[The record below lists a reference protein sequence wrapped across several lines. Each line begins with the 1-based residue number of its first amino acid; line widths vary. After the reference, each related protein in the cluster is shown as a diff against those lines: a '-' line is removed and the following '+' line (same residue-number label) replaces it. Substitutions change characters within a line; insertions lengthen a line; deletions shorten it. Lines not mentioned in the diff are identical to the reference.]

1 MRRFPTVRYKRYRMT
16 AMTPL
21 PIDIEFDA
29 TLTTDN
35 NSGWAC
41 VSMSGSAERFGTGKA
56 IKVVGTVD
64 GHPLQAT
71 MLPTGGGTHMLPIK
85 AAVRKTI
92 GKGVGDRIMIHLTQR
107 LT

>member
-1 MRRFPTVRYKRYRMT
+1 
-16 AMTPL
+16 MTPKTPQ
-21 PIDIEFDA
+21 PIDVKLDA
-29 TLTTDN
+29 PMTTDTT
-35 NSGWAC
+35 SGWAC

-56 IKVVGTVD
+56 IKVAGTVD

-92 GKGVGDRIMIHLTQR
+92 GKDVGDHVAIHLTQR